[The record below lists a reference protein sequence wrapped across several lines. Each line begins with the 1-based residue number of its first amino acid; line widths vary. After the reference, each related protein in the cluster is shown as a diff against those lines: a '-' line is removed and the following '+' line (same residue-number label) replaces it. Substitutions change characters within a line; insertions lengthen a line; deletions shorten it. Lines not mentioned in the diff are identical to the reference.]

1 MTPRPPRPPLDVE
14 RLRARLGGRFARID
28 VVDETASTNA
38 DLLSDR
44 SAPDRSVLVA
54 EYQNAG
60 RGRFDRTWVSPP
72 RAGLT
77 FSVLVR
83 PALPRARWGWLPL
96 LAGVAVA
103 EAVHES
109 TGVRVAL
116 KWPNDLLAADG
127 RKLAGVLVQTVE
139 DAAVVGIGMNVS
151 TDATELP
158 VDTAT
163 SLLLAGAEVDRTEL
177 LAACLLHID
186 DRMREWTASGSPAL
200 AGAYRRLCA
209 TLASSVRVTPVG
221 GQTFEGTAVDVD
233 DNGHLLVR
241 TGDELQAVGA
251 GEVEH
256 LRQAPQT
263 G

>member
-1 MTPRPPRPPLDVE
+1 MTPRPPLDVE
-14 RLRARLGGRFARID
+14 RLRARLADRFPRID
-28 VVDETASTNA
+28 VVDEAASTNA
-38 DLLSDR
+38 ELLSDR
-44 SAPDRSVLVA
+44 SAPDLSVLVA

-83 PALPRARWGWLPL
+83 PPRPRAQWGWLPL

-103 EAVHES
+103 EAVHAS
-109 TGVRVAL
+109 TGAAVSL
-116 KWPNDLLAADG
+116 KWPNDVLATDG
-127 RKLAGVLVQTVE
+127 RKLAGILVQTIE

-151 TDATELP
+151 TEATELP

-163 SLLLAGAEVDRTEL
+163 SLRLAGAETDRTEL
-177 LAACLLHID
+177 LVACLLRIEG
-186 DRMREWTASGSPAL
+186 RVREWTASGSNA
-200 AGAYRRLCA
+200 AAAAYRQLSA
-209 TLASSVRVTPVG
+209 TLGSPVRVTPVG
-221 GQTFEGTAVDVD
+221 AVMFEGTAVDVD
-233 DNGHLLVR
+233 LNGHLLVR
-241 TGDELQAVGA
+241 TADALRAVGA

-256 LRQAPQT
+256 LRQAPST